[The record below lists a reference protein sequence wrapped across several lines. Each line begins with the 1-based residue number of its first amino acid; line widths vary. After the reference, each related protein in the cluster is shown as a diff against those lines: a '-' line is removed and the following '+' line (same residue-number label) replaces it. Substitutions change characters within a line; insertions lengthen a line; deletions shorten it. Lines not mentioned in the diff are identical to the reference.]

1 MTNTTFNQRQPQK
14 QSAFLKSNPVLRK
27 VTNTAERADSTSCA
41 TYKGI
46 LIKTLYLLATTVVGF
61 VLFLFLSPMLAFG
74 QHIQSGFFGFY
85 IPQIMVVG
93 VAAIVGLIT
102 PFIAIFAS
110 RTTPIT
116 GTLYTLSQGILIA
129 AISVFYNGAYSG
141 LIMWATVITL
151 VIVFTMLLLY
161 TSGKIKATEKFKSV
175 TLALLLLHIYNNS
188 VYLDS
193 MIDRTGQINKYL
205 VENGVT
211 VNQISIH
218 AINLE
223 EYFLRKVGA

>member
-1 MTNTTFNQRQPQK
+1 
-14 QSAFLKSNPVLRK
+14 
-27 VTNTAERADSTSCA
+27 
-41 TYKGI
+41 
-46 LIKTLYLLATTVVGF
+46 
-61 VLFLFLSPMLAFG
+61 
-74 QHIQSGFFGFY
+74 
-85 IPQIMVVG
+85 
-93 VAAIVGLIT
+93 
-102 PFIAIFAS
+102 
-110 RTTPIT
+110 
-116 GTLYTLSQGILIA
+116 
-129 AISVFYNGAYSG
+129 
-141 LIMWATVITL
+141 
-151 VIVFTMLLLY
+151 MLLLY

-175 TLALLLLHIYNNS
+175 TLALLLLLLHIYNKA

>member
-1 MTNTTFNQRQPQK
+1 
-14 QSAFLKSNPVLRK
+14 
-27 VTNTAERADSTSCA
+27 
-41 TYKGI
+41 
-46 LIKTLYLLATTVVGF
+46 
-61 VLFLFLSPMLAFG
+61 
-74 QHIQSGFFGFY
+74 
-85 IPQIMVVG
+85 
-93 VAAIVGLIT
+93 
-102 PFIAIFAS
+102 
-110 RTTPIT
+110 
-116 GTLYTLSQGILIA
+116 
-129 AISVFYNGAYSG
+129 
-141 LIMWATVITL
+141 
-151 VIVFTMLLLY
+151 MLLLY

-175 TLALLLLHIYNNS
+175 TLALLLLLLHIYNNS

>member
-1 MTNTTFNQRQPQK
+1 
-14 QSAFLKSNPVLRK
+14 
-27 VTNTAERADSTSCA
+27 
-41 TYKGI
+41 
-46 LIKTLYLLATTVVGF
+46 
-61 VLFLFLSPMLAFG
+61 
-74 QHIQSGFFGFY
+74 
-85 IPQIMVVG
+85 
-93 VAAIVGLIT
+93 
-102 PFIAIFAS
+102 
-110 RTTPIT
+110 
-116 GTLYTLSQGILIA
+116 
-129 AISVFYNGAYSG
+129 
-141 LIMWATVITL
+141 
-151 VIVFTMLLLY
+151 MLLLY

-205 VENGVT
+205 VEKGVT

>member
-1 MTNTTFNQRQPQK
+1 
-14 QSAFLKSNPVLRK
+14 
-27 VTNTAERADSTSCA
+27 
-41 TYKGI
+41 
-46 LIKTLYLLATTVVGF
+46 
-61 VLFLFLSPMLAFG
+61 
-74 QHIQSGFFGFY
+74 
-85 IPQIMVVG
+85 
-93 VAAIVGLIT
+93 
-102 PFIAIFAS
+102 
-110 RTTPIT
+110 
-116 GTLYTLSQGILIA
+116 
-129 AISVFYNGAYSG
+129 
-141 LIMWATVITL
+141 
-151 VIVFTMLLLY
+151 MLLLY

-205 VENGVT
+205 VENGVA

>member
-14 QSAFLKSNPVLRK
+14 QSTFLKSNPVLRK

-41 TYKGI
+41 AYKGI
-46 LIKTLYLLATTVVGF
+46 LIKTLYFPATTVVGF

-85 IPQIMVVG
+85 IPKIMVVG

-116 GTLYTLSQGILIA
+116 GTLYTLSHVVFIA
-129 AISVFYNGAYSG
+129 AISVFYNVAYSG
-141 LIMWATVITL
+141 LIMWAAVITL

-175 TLALLLLHIYNNS
+175 TLELLLLHIYNNA

>member
-1 MTNTTFNQRQPQK
+1 
-14 QSAFLKSNPVLRK
+14 
-27 VTNTAERADSTSCA
+27 
-41 TYKGI
+41 
-46 LIKTLYLLATTVVGF
+46 
-61 VLFLFLSPMLAFG
+61 
-74 QHIQSGFFGFY
+74 
-85 IPQIMVVG
+85 
-93 VAAIVGLIT
+93 
-102 PFIAIFAS
+102 
-110 RTTPIT
+110 
-116 GTLYTLSQGILIA
+116 
-129 AISVFYNGAYSG
+129 
-141 LIMWATVITL
+141 
-151 VIVFTMLLLY
+151 MLLLY

-211 VNQISIH
+211 VNQISIY

>member
-1 MTNTTFNQRQPQK
+1 
-14 QSAFLKSNPVLRK
+14 
-27 VTNTAERADSTSCA
+27 
-41 TYKGI
+41 
-46 LIKTLYLLATTVVGF
+46 
-61 VLFLFLSPMLAFG
+61 
-74 QHIQSGFFGFY
+74 
-85 IPQIMVVG
+85 
-93 VAAIVGLIT
+93 
-102 PFIAIFAS
+102 
-110 RTTPIT
+110 
-116 GTLYTLSQGILIA
+116 
-129 AISVFYNGAYSG
+129 
-141 LIMWATVITL
+141 
-151 VIVFTMLLLY
+151 MLLLY

-175 TLALLLLHIYNNS
+175 TLALLLIYNKS